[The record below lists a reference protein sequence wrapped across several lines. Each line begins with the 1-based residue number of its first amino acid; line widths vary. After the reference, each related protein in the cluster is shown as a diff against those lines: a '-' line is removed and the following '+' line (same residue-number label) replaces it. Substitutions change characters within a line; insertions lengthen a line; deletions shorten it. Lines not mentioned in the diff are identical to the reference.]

1 MTVRISTR
9 ARPRPVEPGLFDRLL
24 DPIDRLAA
32 TIFSVLVVLGF
43 TLAYRVLRL
52 DAGQTADYASR
63 LFFAALGAAFA
74 GGIIDGIMYALLG
87 LFARGEKHRLLG
99 ELKSA
104 ETPDE
109 GIEIIAD
116 ELDEILE
123 PITREERRQEL
134 YVDVLEH
141 LVDSQPQPV
150 RLTREDALGAVG
162 CVVVAVLAVLP
173 SLAPLLILRY
183 DPSLAIRASNIVSF
197 VVLFV
202 TGYQWGRYAGAN
214 PWKTGA
220 TVAATSAVMV
230 AIAIPLGG

>member
-1 MTVRISTR
+1 MTARIAPR
-9 ARPRPVEPGLFDRLL
+9 ARPRPAEPGLFDRLL

-32 TIFSVLVVLGF
+32 TIFSVLVVLTF

-63 LFFAALGAAFA
+63 LFFAALAAAFA
-74 GGIIDGIMYALLG
+74 GGVIDGIMYALLG
-87 LFARGEKHRLLG
+87 LFARGEKHRLLV

-104 ETPDE
+104 KSSDE
-109 GIEIIAD
+109 GIEVIAD

-134 YVDVLEH
+134 YVDMLEH

-150 RLTREDALGAVG
+150 RLDREDLLGAVG

-173 SLAPLLILRY
+173 SLAPLLLLRY
-183 DPSLAIRASNIVSF
+183 DPALGIRVSNIISF
-197 VVLFV
+197 AVLFL

-220 TVAATSAVMV
+220 TVAATSALMV
-230 AIAIPLGG
+230 LIAIPLGG